1 MSDKFALFNYLLFVT
16 FYFTHAFSLLV
27 NSVDSTSSGKEST
40 GNTAVHLSQKSPTS
54 SPTSVSGTVNS
65 NTTVSASAVSSTGIS
80 QNLRSNSY
88 IEASKKANNSID
100 KVVNNTK
107 VNSVHHNDSHTVT
120 QSSNVP
126 AQVASVNQKG
136 PAKVRFLCIL
146 LI

>member
-1 MSDKFALFNYLLFVT
+1 MLLYLIFIYDM
-16 FYFTHAFSLLV
+16 YFPVLV

-40 GNTAVHLSQKSPTS
+40 GNTAVHLSSQKSPTS
-54 SPTSVSGTVNS
+54 SPTSVTGNVNS

-100 KVVNNTK
+100 KVINNTK

-136 PAKVRFLCIL
+136 PAKV
-146 LI
+146 